1 MTLRWLPCSFASVLV
16 LAACGGDDGG
26 GTGESGTTGDEP
38 TTSTTL
44 TTTMTTTDPDTGST
58 SVDET
63 TTSGPDTTG
72 ETTVGDTTETGTTGD
87 VDCGAL
93 PRGPFEAVEV
103 LTDLPFDG
111 SEDLAFDGQG
121 GLAARADGDL
131 IRATADGQFESIA
144 MLGNVPTYGVR
155 YLADGSLVAAAYMN
169 GQILH
174 VLGDGSV
181 EPFIDTQVGGVNGL
195 YPDLEGNVWF
205 TNFSAVVRIDA
216 GGTPEP
222 IVTGPDGSA
231 ANGVVYDAEREVLFY
246 TNYNI
251 GGTGYVQRVAFGMD
265 GTPLPP
271 EEVAQIEG
279 AALDGM
285 VLDACGNLYVVD
297 QGNTRLFRLWLDAD
311 GAATEDPENLVS
323 DGLTAN
329 IANAQFGS
337 GEGWEPT
344 SLYAIGVP
352 GALFQVDIGVPGA
365 PVVVVQ

>member
-1 MTLRWLPCSFASVLV
+1 MTLRWLRRSSFVSVLV
-16 LAACGGDDGG
+16 LSACGGDDGG
-26 GTGESGTTGDEP
+26 DTGGDTGTTGDES
-38 TTSTTL
+38 TTSATL
-44 TTTMTTTDPDTGST
+44 TSTDPTIEPDSGST
-58 SVDET
+58 SIDET

-72 ETTVGDTTETGTTGD
+72 EETVGDTTETGTTGEL
-87 VDCGAL
+87 DCSAL

-103 LTDLPFDG
+103 LADLPFDG
-111 SEDLAFDGQG
+111 SEDLSFDGQG
-121 GLAARADGDL
+121 GLAARAGDDL
-131 IRATADGQFESIA
+131 IRATADGQSESIA
-144 MLGNVPTYGVR
+144 TLGNVNTYGVR

-174 VLGDGSV
+174 VLTDGMI
-181 EPFIDTQVGGVNGL
+181 EPFIDSAVGGVNGL

-246 TNYNI
+246 TNYSA
-251 GGTGYVQRVAFGMD
+251 GRVRRVAFGMD

-271 EEVAQIEG
+271 EEVVQIDG

-311 GAATEDPENLVS
+311 GATTEEPENIVS

-352 GALFQVDIGVPGA
+352 GALFRIDVGVPGA